1 MKKHRKCKKIIAFV
15 TVLFIAFVAVI
26 GLHKTGIYRF
36 DFLKDIYKKIDF
48 QLSTNEL
55 NIPQD
60 ALSFSVYDIEQE
72 EYLFYEG
79 DSQLPT
85 VASLAKLFAI
95 DYALGKVDLEDI
107 VEVNQVI
114 MLRPTQSP
122 IVFIQQLGRGLR
134 KAEGKEYVVILDF
147 IGNYK
152 NNFMIPIALFG
163 DRSYNKDNI
172 RRYLREG
179 SRVIPGASTIHFDSI
194 RRKLL
199 SFFEND

>member
-55 NIPQD
+55 NIPQY
-60 ALSFSVYDIEQE
+60 ALSFSDYDIEQQ

-79 DSQLPT
+79 DSQLRR

-95 DYALGKVDLEDI
+95 DYALG
-107 VEVNQVI
+107 
-114 MLRPTQSP
+114 
-122 IVFIQQLGRGLR
+122 
-134 KAEGKEYVVILDF
+134 
-147 IGNYK
+147 
-152 NNFMIPIALFG
+152 
-163 DRSYNKDNI
+163 
-172 RRYLREG
+172 
-179 SRVIPGASTIHFDSI
+179 
-194 RRKLL
+194 
-199 SFFEND
+199 